1 MTNNKTKKLTLAN
14 INKENTKLHEM
25 KAVTITLDNGSS
37 YSIDIYKKITPS
49 MIDQT
54 YADVVN
60 FMAAG
65 IEQGTDQVTI
75 SAVTT
80 QYMMLSFIE
89 HATSLKLPSELDK
102 RLVNVQKFYDLGILQ
117 KIIAQF
123 DEKEAEKAFN
133 KLAEMIDEY
142 HKQIDVMHQ
151 EVITAVKEHE
161 EKEQILWEAGEEI
174 AQINELDENG
184 NKIENEPP
192 VSDEEMDKITKEE
205 LINGDE

>member
-1 MTNNKTKKLTLAN
+1 MTNNKTKKLTMAN
-14 INKENTKLHEM
+14 INKENSKLHEM

-65 IEQGTDQVTI
+65 IEQGTDQVAI

-89 HATSLKLPSELDK
+89 QATSLKLPSELDK
-102 RLVNVQKFYDLGILQ
+102 RLVNVQKFYDLGLLQ

-123 DEKEAEKAFN
+123 DEEEAEKAFN
-133 KLAEMIDEY
+133 KLAEMINEY
-142 HKQIDVMHQ
+142 HKQVDVMHQ
-151 EVITAVKEHE
+151 EVMTAVKEHE
-161 EKEQILWEAGEEI
+161 ENEQVLWEAGEEI
-174 AQINELDENG
+174 AQINELDESG

-192 VSDEEMDKITKEE
+192 ISDEEMDKITKEE